1 MMLIDQYGYRSGL
14 RKVNVMEKFC
24 FSVTTLLLCILSRSF
39 SVSILVLLSLGW
51 LTIRKGGIPVRR
63 YIKLMRIPAVF
74 LLLSTLAILV
84 NISKTPLDAYAVP
97 AGPYY
102 ITGSTESVIFGLRL
116 ILSSLSAVSCLYF
129 LSLSTPVTDLIG
141 ILKKLRCPALLIELF
156 LLIYRFI
163 FVLMSEASA
172 VRISQESRL
181 SCRNFKTA
189 VRAFGGMAS
198 ALFIRAV
205 KRSGRLYDAME
216 SRCYDGTIR
225 VLLEEYPP
233 KKKEII
239 CMILFEL
246 LLLSITIGR
255 NIYI

>member
-1 MMLIDQYGYRSGL
+1 MLIDQYGYRSGL

-24 FSVTTLLLCILSRSF
+24 FSMTTLLLCILSRSF
-39 SVSILVLLSLGW
+39 SVSTLVILSLGW
-51 LTIRKGGIPVRR
+51 LTVKKGGISVRR
-63 YIKLMRIPAVF
+63 YIKLMRLPAVF
-74 LLLSTLAILV
+74 LLLSTLAILF

-102 ITGSTESVIFGLRL
+102 ITGSWESLIFGFRL
-116 ILSSLSAVSCLYF
+116 ILSALSAVSCLYF

-141 ILKKLRCPALLIELF
+141 ILKKLGCPALLIELF
-156 LLIYRFI
+156 MLIYRFI

-205 KRSGRLYDAME
+205 MRSGRLYDAME
-216 SRCYDGTIR
+216 SRCYNGNMR
-225 VLLEEYPP
+225 VLLEDYPP
-233 KKKEII
+233 KRKEII
-239 CMILFEL
+239 YIIMFEL
-246 LLLSITIGR
+246 LLLSLIIGR
-255 NIYI
+255 KIYG